1 MEDLRCVVTGGAGFI
16 GSHITETLLENNVSK
31 VTIIDNMTT
40 GNIENLKNH
49 WSINCI
55 SVEVFAYVEHDHLP
69 LCRNCYKLYDK
80 NEINA
85 GQLREKR
92 REKRAVN

>member
-1 MEDLRCVVTGGAGFI
+1 MD
-16 GSHITETLLENNVSK
+16 LENV
-31 VTIIDNMTT
+31 
-40 GNIENLKNH
+40 KNDCC
-49 WSINCI
+49 INCS
-55 SVEVFAYVEHDHLP
+55 SVEVFVYVEHDHLP

>member
-1 MEDLRCVVTGGAGFI
+1 MGLD
-16 GSHITETLLENNVSK
+16 NVKS
-31 VTIIDNMTT
+31 D
-40 GNIENLKNH
+40 H
-49 WSINCI
+49 CINCN
-55 SVEVFAYVEHDHLP
+55 SVEVFAYVEYDHLP

-92 REKRAVN
+92 REKRATN

>member
-1 MEDLRCVVTGGAGFI
+1 MDLD
-16 GSHITETLLENNVSK
+16 NVK
-31 VTIIDNMTT
+31 RD
-40 GNIENLKNH
+40 H
-49 WSINCI
+49 CINCN
-55 SVEVFAYVEHDHLP
+55 SVEVFAYVEYDHLP

-92 REKRAVN
+92 REKRATN

>member
-1 MEDLRCVVTGGAGFI
+1 MD
-16 GSHITETLLENNVSK
+16 LENV
-31 VTIIDNMTT
+31 
-40 GNIENLKNH
+40 KNDCC
-49 WSINCI
+49 INCN